1 MRIYLKILNYKI
13 KIMDWKEIW
22 KLYKQKFF
30 AALGAFIF
38 IASGLVL
45 YEFKNFDEL
54 SGETPQA
61 HAQANAQNNSQAKA
75 QDNSK
80 IFENFKYESD
90 YERERE
96 REAQVKYIQVYITGA
111 IKNSDVYK
119 IKSGSRLN
127 DLVKMAG
134 GLTIQADRE
143 EINLARILNTD
154 GEHIKIKFKEF
165 EPKKGANFISLKPE
179 QKSQAQ
185 AKNNS
190 KSQNKSKSKS
200 AKREKVYEK
209 VNINTAGLDE
219 LTKLKGIGPA
229 LAQRILDYRNSNGS
243 FKSVQDLK
251 KVRGIGDAKLKA
263 LKDQVIL

>member
-1 MRIYLKILNYKI
+1 MN
-13 KIMDWKEIW
+13 WKEIW

-54 SGETPQA
+54 SGEAQQA
-61 HAQANAQNNSQAKA
+61 HAQANAQNNSQTQADA
-75 QDNSK
+75 K
-80 IFENFKYESD
+80 IFKSYKYESD
-90 YERERE
+90 YEKERE
-96 REAQVKYIQVYITGA
+96 RETQIKYIQVYITGA

-143 EINLARILNTD
+143 EINLAQILNTD

-179 QKSQAQ
+179 QNSQAQ
-185 AKNNS
+185 ANSQNNS
-190 KSQNKSKSKS
+190 NSNSKSKSKS
-200 AKREKVYEK
+200 AKREKREKVYEK

-229 LAQRILDYRNSNGS
+229 LAQRILDYRNSHGS

-263 LKDQVIL
+263 LKEQVIL

>member
-1 MRIYLKILNYKI
+1 
-13 KIMDWKEIW
+13 
-22 KLYKQKFF
+22 
-30 AALGAFIF
+30 
-38 IASGLVL
+38 
-45 YEFKNFDEL
+45 
-54 SGETPQA
+54 
-61 HAQANAQNNSQAKA
+61 
-75 QDNSK
+75 
-80 IFENFKYESD
+80 
-90 YERERE
+90 
-96 REAQVKYIQVYITGA
+96 
-111 IKNSDVYK
+111 
-119 IKSGSRLN
+119 
-127 DLVKMAG
+127 MAG

-179 QKSQAQ
+179 QNSQAQ
-185 AKNNS
+185 ANSQNKS
-190 KSQNKSKSKS
+190 KSNSKSKSKS

>member
-1 MRIYLKILNYKI
+1 
-13 KIMDWKEIW
+13 MDWKEIW

-54 SGETPQA
+54 SGEAQQA
-61 HAQANAQNNSQAKA
+61 HAQSNAQNNSQAKA

-90 YERERE
+90 YEKERE
-96 REAQVKYIQVYITGA
+96 RETQIKYIQVYITGA

-154 GEHIKIKFKEF
+154 GEHIKIPVKNYEQRKS
-165 EPKKGANFISLKPE
+165 ANFISLTPE
-179 QKSQAQ
+179 QNSQAQ
-185 AKNNS
+185 ANSQNNS
-190 KSQNKSKSKS
+190 NSNSKSKSKI
-200 AKREKVYEK
+200 AKREKREKREKVYEK

>member
-1 MRIYLKILNYKI
+1 
-13 KIMDWKEIW
+13 
-22 KLYKQKFF
+22 
-30 AALGAFIF
+30 
-38 IASGLVL
+38 
-45 YEFKNFDEL
+45 
-54 SGETPQA
+54 
-61 HAQANAQNNSQAKA
+61 
-75 QDNSK
+75 
-80 IFENFKYESD
+80 
-90 YERERE
+90 
-96 REAQVKYIQVYITGA
+96 
-111 IKNSDVYK
+111 
-119 IKSGSRLN
+119 
-127 DLVKMAG
+127 MAG

-165 EPKKGANFISLKPE
+165 EPKRAANFISLKPE

-190 KSQNKSKSKS
+190 NSQNKSKSKS

>member
-1 MRIYLKILNYKI
+1 
-13 KIMDWKEIW
+13 MDWKEIW

-54 SGETPQA
+54 SGETSQA

-134 GLTIQADRE
+134 GLTMQADRE
-143 EINLARILNTD
+143 EINLAQILNND
-154 GEHIKIKFKEF
+154 GEHIKIPVKNYEQRKS
-165 EPKKGANFISLKPE
+165 ANFISLTPDKN
-179 QKSQAQ
+179 SQAQ

-190 KSQNKSKSKS
+190 NSQNKSKSKS

-209 VNINTAGLDE
+209 VNINTAGLEE

-229 LAQRILDYRNSNGS
+229 LAQRILDYRNSNGN